1 MAGEKIKLKYE
12 KMKITKIAQTKK
24 LNNTQIDNKK
34 NLYKNKSN
42 KKTKIAHTH
51 KLKQTNKQEKNY
63 TFTAVNEVRY
73 SEYKNLKSP

>member
-1 MAGEKIKLKYE
+1 
-12 KMKITKIAQTKK
+12 MKITKIAQTKK

-51 KLKQTNKQEKNY
+51 KLKQTNKQEKIY